1 MHLNVSLVRQDTDT
15 KGRKDMVDRIAIR
28 EKLLELEKLRPEL
41 LEEAMGFIEYLVHRE
56 KEKQNM
62 PVIHDTNEIEFI
74 SND

>member
-1 MHLNVSLVRQDTDT
+1 
-15 KGRKDMVDRIAIR
+15 MVDRIAIR

-56 KEKQNM
+56 KEKQNT
-62 PVIHDTNEIEFI
+62 PGIHDTNEIEFL

>member
-1 MHLNVSLVRQDTDT
+1 
-15 KGRKDMVDRIAIR
+15 MVDRIAIR

-56 KEKQNM
+56 KEKQIT
-62 PVIHDTNEIEFI
+62 PGIHDTNEIEFL